1 MQQIYAKLMRKYTVR
16 SRDCILSSR
25 SNYQLCEYPPFLCST
40 SSVVYQMFMIL
51 YCAVYLPVDGYSIHH
66 PTFLIVHIVTC
77 PPHRWLLHGVN
88 WGYDLFGI
96 RTVMLCVIYTVCTY
110 LIYSLIAVQCCTF
123 FTLHQASP
131 PRFVDIAC
139 CFSPLLFIV
148 LNDCYYNA
156 TCKRYVLQFPPLQFV
171 VVDHDH

>member
-1 MQQIYAKLMRKYTVR
+1 M
-16 SRDCILSSR
+16 DCLLSSQ
-25 SNYQLCEYPPFLCST
+25 SST
-40 SSVVYQMFMIL
+40 YYASTLLFSVICCL
-51 YCAVYLPVDGYSIHH
+51 KYCAVYLPVADTWFIIQRSFHSAYCYVSTT
-66 PTFLIVHIVTC
+66 PLIVACCKLRVRPVQH
-77 PPHRWLLHGVN
+77 LYGN
-88 WGYDLFGI
+88 A
-96 RTVMLCVIYTVCTY
+96 LCHLYGLYLPY

>member
-1 MQQIYAKLMRKYTVR
+1 MRVPSFSLFNIFSSIPNVHDFILCCLSPGGQILDSSSNVLDSAYCYVSTTWLIVAWCKLRVR
-16 SRDCILSSR
+16 PVRHPY
-25 SNYQLCEYPPFLCST
+25 SNALCH
-40 SSVVYQMFMIL
+40 L
-51 YCAVYLPVDGYSIHH
+51 YRLYLPH
-66 PTFLIVHIVTC
+66 
-77 PPHRWLLHGVN
+77 LLSN
-88 WGYDLFGI
+88 
-96 RTVMLCVIYTVCTY
+96 
-110 LIYSLIAVQCCTF
+110 AVQCCTF